1 MSDSGR
7 IVGRSLAFPPRVD
20 ADGRVAF
27 SEGDANVRESI
38 EIVLRTSPGERLR
51 MPDFGAGLDRF
62 LFEPNT
68 TATRRQIEDRIAK
81 ALRSWEPRVAVQGI
95 AVEED
100 PEDAQAAI
108 ATITYQLVA
117 TQATERVSV
126 SVGLAA

>member
-1 MSDSGR
+1 MTDPGR
-7 IVGRSLAFPPRVD
+7 IIGRSLAFPPRVD

-51 MPDFGAGLDRF
+51 LPEFGAGLDRF

-81 ALRSWEPRVAVQGI
+81 ALRVWEPRVVVQGI
-95 AVEED
+95 VVAED
-100 PEDAQAAI
+100 PDDPQAAI
-108 ATITYQLVA
+108 ATVTYRLVA
-117 TQATERVSV
+117 TQAVAQASV